1 MRIQCF
7 RLFNITALR
16 NRTQKKGCRTQNL
29 TKQVWNNSTKQDS
42 GHLQKG
48 ENQNIMKQIFQEK
61 CKQEEEN
68 ITILISGFNTNK
80 DARNTWVEKWNQWTK
95 KSIGFIE
102 NNLEK
107 KFDNVE
113 KNGKARRWYPKNI

>member
-1 MRIQCF
+1 
-7 RLFNITALR
+7 
-16 NRTQKKGCRTQNL
+16 
-29 TKQVWNNSTKQDS
+29 
-42 GHLQKG
+42 
-48 ENQNIMKQIFQEK
+48 MKQIFQEK